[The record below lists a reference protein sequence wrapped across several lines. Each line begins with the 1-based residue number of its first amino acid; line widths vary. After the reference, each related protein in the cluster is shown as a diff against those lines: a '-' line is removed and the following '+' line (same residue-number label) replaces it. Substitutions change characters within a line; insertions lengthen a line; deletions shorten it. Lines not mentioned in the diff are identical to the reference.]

1 VAEVIKK
8 DVKKAGEPA
17 EKKPA
22 VKKTASAKTVSAK
35 TAEAKVNDTSSGKTV
50 KPAEKHENATG
61 LRIGAVILWLLAL
74 GCEVVAILVLKEKLE
89 LPLPFEP
96 VVKLLI
102 FLALDLVFLVIGSQL
117 WKKANHK
124 DPVSK
129 KKGEFK
135 WWLWNNMGVIVAAIA
150 FIPFIVLTLSD
161 KKADPKLKKIASI
174 AAAVMLAIGALT
186 SYDWNPASLEQVQEA
201 ESVLEDYDVYW
212 TSGGQRYH
220 LDENCSALAH
230 SSEIYKGTVNEAV
243 DSYGKDF
250 LCKFCMHNHE
260 GEIEGIENLVY
271 GAEVPAE

>member
-1 VAEVIKK
+1 MAEVIKK
-8 DVKKAGEPA
+8 DVKKTNESAPKKTA

-22 VKKTASAKTVSAK
+22 VKTTAAK
-35 TAEAKVNDTSSGKTV
+35 TAEKTSDSGKTV
-50 KPAEKHENATG
+50 KPAEKNENAAG
-61 LRIGAVILWLLAL
+61 LRVGAVILWILAL
-74 GCEVVAILVLKEKLE
+74 CSEVVAILVFKEKLE
-89 LPLPFEP
+89 IPVPFTP
-96 VVKLLI
+96 VVKLI
-102 FLALDLVFLVIGSQL
+102 AFLALDLIFLIIGSQL

-124 DPVSK
+124 DPIK
-129 KKGEFK
+129 KKNNEFK

-174 AAAVMLAIGALT
+174 AAAIMLAIGALA
-186 SYDWNPASLEQVQEA
+186 SYDWNPASAEQVHEA
-201 ESVLEDYDVYW
+201 ESVLEDYDIYW

-220 LDENCSALAH
+220 LDENCSSLSH
-230 SSEIYKGTVNEAV
+230 STEVYKGTVNEAV
-243 DSYGKDF
+243 ESYGKDF

>member
-1 VAEVIKK
+1 MAEVIKK
-8 DVKKAGEPA
+8 DTKTAAKPA
-17 EKKPA
+17 EKK
-22 VKKTASAKTVSAK
+22 TAAKAE
-35 TAEAKVNDTSSGKTV
+35 TAKTV

-61 LRIGAVILWLLAL
+61 LRVGAVILWLIAL
-74 GCEVVAILVLKEKLE
+74 GCEVVAILVLKEKIE

-129 KKGEFK
+129 KKGELK
-135 WWLWNNMGVIVAAIA
+135 WWLWNNMGVIVAAVA
-150 FIPFIVLTLSD
+150 FIPFIALTLSD

-174 AAAVMLAIGALT
+174 AAAIMLAIGALT

-220 LDENCSALAH
+220 LDENCSSLAH
-230 SSEIYKGTVNEAV
+230 SSEVYKGTVNEAV
-243 DSYGKDF
+243 ESYGKDF

-271 GAEVPAE
+271 GAELPEE